1 MYFSFPYHALT
12 LYFTHTYIVWVRIRL
27 VIIIQENAINGSIL
41 NLPNFARGE
50 NNSWKEL
57 ESNPGQIVGVS
68 CEVSYQIDP
77 TPTDPIKIG

>member
-12 LYFTHTYIVWVRIRL
+12 LYFTHTYLVWVRIRL

-50 NNSWKEL
+50 SYIWKEQ
-57 ESNPGQIVGVS
+57 ESNPGQIVRVS
-68 CEVSYQIDP
+68 SEVSYQIDP
-77 TPTDPIKIG
+77 NPADPNKKG